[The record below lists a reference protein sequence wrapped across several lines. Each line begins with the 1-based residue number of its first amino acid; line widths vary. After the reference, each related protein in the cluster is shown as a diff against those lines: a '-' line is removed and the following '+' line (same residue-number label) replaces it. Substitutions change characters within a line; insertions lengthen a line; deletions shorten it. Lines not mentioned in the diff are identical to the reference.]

1 LLGTKK
7 RLEGHQD
14 MYYATVS
21 FFSVGAGRIKTS
33 SLIFKWLIFDGS
45 TVSDFI
51 YPAAF
56 IMMSD

>member
-1 LLGTKK
+1 
-7 RLEGHQD
+7 